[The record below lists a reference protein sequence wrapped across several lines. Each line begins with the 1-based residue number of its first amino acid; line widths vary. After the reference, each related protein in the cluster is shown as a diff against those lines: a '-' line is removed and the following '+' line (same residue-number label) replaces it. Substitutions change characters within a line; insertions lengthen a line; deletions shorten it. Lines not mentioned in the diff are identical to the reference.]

1 MTAEDEDVVG
11 ELTTDLL
18 ARGEWSLRVCRL
30 VVVSRNDSLADTVG
44 GHSLCTSES
53 ARRY

>member
-18 ARGEWSLRVCRL
+18 ARGEWSLRL
-30 VVVSRNDSLADTVG
+30 QT
-44 GHSLCTSES
+44 
-53 ARRY
+53 RRCEP